1 MRKQSTGNKGN
12 KKQKHHVFIILAHG
26 AIKTNLIKIDT
37 RETNYYDFGK
47 EMYTLVTP
55 FDFSEFA
62 KYSVNDAVHFL
73 KENRGVPTND
83 GGIAKFENIIDKS
96 TTDRYGYIFDRD
108 LWMYP
113 FVSDGIER
121 GVLANNDPSL
131 FKVGV
136 YEVNPNGRKQPNIFL
151 PLSKYT
157 DLSKECRDGLNQI
170 AKELNDMYMIAHNRT
185 VTQYSIRN
193 FIYGLSRLPLVGSL
207 VNSLFNSFASYI
219 KHPAFKELTQ
229 DSVIPINKESF
240 TLSEIMAKLREI
252 PKYKK
257 GIHHII
263 IQACYGSLSNTEQ
276 IEQILKTQQN
286 QSKIKVSVRESYYID
301 SKKVYDISSD
311 NQSLLSDDP
320 IYHLLEM
327 INIEKSHIVTVER
340 DPNIFEKIKSYV
352 PFCTK
357 SNPNC
362 VLTQEKISIDTIISI
377 CNIAKTWLEILKL
390 DPHYLDVKRQ
400 FYIISFNKKYGCSE
414 TIDKEKIKNILEDKK
429 NTFIPKVMSIIKF
442 DEHIQKK
449 LSECPEE
456 QSQEE
461 YLRELIIVK
470 IHKQFLLDKNILEDK
485 KNTFI
490 PKVMSLIKFDA
501 HIQKKLSECPEELNQ
516 EEYLRELIIVKIH
529 KQFLLDKNVL
539 DEFNKL
545 LKAVSITAV
554 YDDKVYAI
562 YDLMKNPNRLTT
574 QEQIKIIDFFGTD
587 KNKQIMNIL
596 LDKEYIDTEAE
607 THVQNEV
614 EKGAISEDQRIEE
627 YNRIKKKN
635 IESTIDRIFSQV
647 HMVYAYE
654 TFPKMVHNSDLDES
668 YWNSL
673 SLSQLIKLFRTVERF
688 ILIKQQYVL
697 V

>member
-1 MRKQSTGNKGN
+1 MRKQSTGHKRN
-12 KKQKHHVFIILAHG
+12 KKQKHHVFIVLAHG
-26 AIKTNLIKIDT
+26 SIKTDLIKIDT
-37 RETNYYDFGK
+37 QETNYYDFGK
-47 EMYTLVTP
+47 EMYTLLTP
-55 FDFSEFA
+55 FDFSDFA
-62 KYSVNDAVHFL
+62 NYPVSDAVHFL
-73 KENRGVPTND
+73 KENRGVPTKD

-113 FVSDGIER
+113 YVSDGIER
-121 GVLANNDPSL
+121 GVLANNDPPL

-136 YEVNPNGRKQPNIFL
+136 YEVNPNGRKQTNLFS

-170 AKELNDMYMIAHNRT
+170 AKELTDMYMIEHNRT

-207 VNSLFNSFASYI
+207 VGSLFKSFASYI

-229 DSVIPINKESF
+229 DSVIPINKDSF
-240 TLSEIMAKLREI
+240 TLSEIIAKLREI

-263 IQACYGSLSNTEQ
+263 VQACYGSLSNTEQ

-286 QSKIKVSVRESYYID
+286 QSKIKVGVRESYYID

-311 NQSLLSDDP
+311 NQSLSSDHP

-340 DPNIFEKIKSYV
+340 DPNIFEKIKSYI

-390 DPHYLDVKRQ
+390 YPNYLDVKRQ
-400 FYIISFNKKYGCSE
+400 FYIVSFNKKYGCSE

-429 NTFIPKVMSIIKF
+429 NTFIPKVMSLIKF

-456 QSQEE
+456 LSQEE
-461 YLRELIIVK
+461 YLRELITVK
-470 IHKQFLLDKNILEDK
+470 IHKQFLLDKNIL
-485 KNTFI
+485 
-490 PKVMSLIKFDA
+490 
-501 HIQKKLSECPEELNQ
+501 
-516 EEYLRELIIVKIH
+516 
-529 KQFLLDKNVL
+529 

-545 LKAVSITAV
+545 LKVVSINAV

-614 EKGAISEDQRIEE
+614 EKGAISEDHRIEE
-627 YNRIKKKN
+627 YNKIKKKN

-673 SLSQLIKLFRTVERF
+673 SLSQLIKLFTMVERF

>member
-1 MRKQSTGNKGN
+1 MRKQSTGNKRN

-47 EMYTLVTP
+47 EMYTLVAP

-62 KYSVNDAVHFL
+62 NYPVNDAVHFL
-73 KENRGVPTND
+73 KENRGVPIKGN
-83 GGIAKFENIIDKS
+83 GIAEFTNIIDQS

-108 LWMYP
+108 LWMFP
-113 FVSDGIER
+113 FVTEGIDK

-136 YEVNPNGRKQPNIFL
+136 YEVDPDGRKQTNLFL
-151 PLSKYT
+151 PLSEYT
-157 DLSKECRDGLNQI
+157 DLSNECRDGLNQI
-170 AKELNDMYMIAHNRT
+170 AKELTDMYMIEHNRT

-207 VNSLFNSFASYI
+207 VNSLFNYFAYYI
-219 KHPAFKELTQ
+219 NNPAFKELTQ
-229 DSVIPINKESF
+229 DSVIPINKEQF

-257 GIHHII
+257 GILHII
-263 IQACYGSLSNTEQ
+263 VQACYGSLRNTEQ

-311 NQSLLSDDP
+311 NQALLSDDP

-357 SNPNC
+357 ANPKC
-362 VLTQEKISIDTIISI
+362 VLTEEKISIDTIISI
-377 CNIAKTWLEILKL
+377 CNIVKMWLEILKL
-390 DPHYLDVKRQ
+390 DPHYLDIKHQ
-400 FYIISFNKKYGCSE
+400 TYIESFNKKYGCSE
-414 TIDKEKIKNILEDKK
+414 TIDKEKIKYILKGKQSMPDTVNVINFEKHIQNILEK
-429 NTFIPKVMSIIKF
+429 
-442 DEHIQKK
+442 
-449 LSECPEE
+449 CPEE
-456 QSQEE
+456 LSHEE
-461 YLRELIIVK
+461 YLRDLIIGK
-470 IHKQFLLDKNILEDK
+470 IHNQFLLDKN
-485 KNTFI
+485 
-490 PKVMSLIKFDA
+490 S
-501 HIQKKLSECPEELNQ
+501 
-516 EEYLRELIIVKIH
+516 
-529 KQFLLDKNVL
+529 L
-539 DEFNKL
+539 DELNKL
-545 LKAVSITAV
+545 LRAVSINAV
-554 YDDKVYAI
+554 YNDNVYEI
-562 YDLMKNPNRLTT
+562 YDLMRNLTT
-574 QEQIKIIDFFGTD
+574 LTIQEKIKIIRIFGTD

-596 LDKEYIDTEAE
+596 LDTEYIDTEAE
-607 THVQNEV
+607 TQVQNDV
-614 EKGAISEDQRIEE
+614 EKGAISEDQRIDE
-627 YNRIKKKN
+627 YNKRKNKNLYEAIERILNQIHIKY
-635 IESTIDRIFSQV
+635 IYD
-647 HMVYAYE
+647 
-654 TFPKMVHNSDLDES
+654 TFPKMTHNSDLDES

-673 SLSQLIKLFRTVERF
+673 SSSQMINILKTIEHY
-688 ILIKQQYVL
+688 ILIKQKYVL